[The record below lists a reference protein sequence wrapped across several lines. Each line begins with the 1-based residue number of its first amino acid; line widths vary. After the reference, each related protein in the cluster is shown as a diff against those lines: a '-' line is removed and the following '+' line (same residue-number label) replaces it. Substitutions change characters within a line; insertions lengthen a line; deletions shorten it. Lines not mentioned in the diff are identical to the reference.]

1 MSTQT
6 GVASYLWRC
15 DINLYLSIPL
25 LTGVALVQTVLLS
38 RVNLWGARPDLMLL
52 VVLVWSVVRDVREG
66 LVWGFIGGLILD
78 VFSGGPL
85 GASILGLLSVALLAG
100 QLWVRGIG
108 STVIR
113 LLLLALVA
121 VAAYHL
127 VLLTILG
134 WTGYAVGFGRALLR
148 VVAPS
153 ALLNAV
159 LTPFVHRP
167 LYWLERR
174 TRRERFLL

>member
-1 MSTQT
+1 MLHTCIA
-6 GVASYLWRC
+6 VHPWRC
-15 DINLYLSIPL
+15 GINLYLSIPL
-25 LTGVALVQTVLLS
+25 LTGVALIQTVLLS
-38 RVNLWGARPDLMLL
+38 RVALWGARPDLMML
-52 VVLVWSVVRDVREG
+52 VVLVWSVVRGVREG
-66 LVWGFIGGLILD
+66 LVWGFIGGLIVD

-85 GASILGLLSVALLAG
+85 GASTLALLSVALLAG
-100 QLWVRGIG
+100 QPWARGIG

-113 LLLLALVA
+113 LILLALVA

-127 VLLTILG
+127 VLLIILG

-153 ALLNAV
+153 ALLNAIM
-159 LTPFVHRP
+159 TPFVHRP

-174 TRRERFLL
+174 TRQERFAL